1 MSGGS
6 YNYFYCELL
15 NQCCGQMHDA
25 ELDIFVKDFA
35 LVLKDLEYW
44 QSSDKSEEDY
54 RERVNAFKTK
64 WLGRNLDAQ
73 QWKERYAVE
82 VEKNAKLQQQL
93 DRASAPE
100 YEYRMVR
107 SFTPTCNQSGE
118 MLDRYLK
125 AGYEFVRA
133 SEFIPPQQDKAGY
146 IEYILRRKKEEGTK
160 NEDND

>member
-15 NQCCGQMHDA
+15 DQCCGQMHDA

-54 RERVNAFKTK
+54 RERVNAFKDR
-64 WLGRNLDAQ
+64 WFGRNSDAQ
-73 QWKERYAVE
+73 LKERYDAE
-82 VEKNAKLQQQL
+82 VERNAELQQQL
-93 DRASAPE
+93 DRASVPE
-100 YEYRMVR
+100 YKYRMVR
-107 SFTPTCNQSGE
+107 SFAPNCNKSGE
-118 MLDRYLK
+118 ELDKYFA

-133 SEFIPPQQDKAGY
+133 SEFIPPQDDKAGY
-146 IEYILRRKKEEGTK
+146 IEYILRRKKDDS
-160 NEDND
+160 NE